1 MQAFRFTEKLARA
14 ERCQYGTWVK
24 LPCHETLDMLALA
37 GLDFIVLD
45 TEHAPLTLE
54 TCARLTAHAQ
64 ALGLSVLV
72 RAPDQ
77 RTNDYQRLLDLGID
91 GLLIPR
97 VRDEREAQ
105 AAVSRMRFSP
115 IGERGLGI
123 TSRAGHWGMKPL
135 PQYLSEGNDHTLR
148 CLQLEDPQ
156 VLDNAREVLS
166 VEGVNAAFLG
176 MGDLTMTT
184 GLSPTDPS
192 LQKRVDHL
200 LAVCQSL
207 NLPCGAA
214 AQDAESARR
223 AAQRGFAFVMISN
236 DASIFGKAT
245 QAIWSSLHPAL

>member
-1 MQAFRFTEKLARA
+1 MQALRFTDKLKRA
-14 ERCQYGTWVK
+14 EQCQYGTWVK

-37 GLDFIVLD
+37 GLDFVVLD

-72 RAPDQ
+72 RTPDQ

-97 VRDEREAQ
+97 VRDEAEAH

-115 IGERGLGI
+115 VGERGLGI

-135 PQYLSEGNDHTLR
+135 AHYLSEGNDHTLR

-156 VLDNAREVLS
+156 VLDNARQVLS

-176 MGDLTMTT
+176 MGDLVMTT
-184 GLSPTDPS
+184 GLNPTDPT
-192 LQKRVDHL
+192 LQSRVDHL
-200 LAVCQSL
+200 LDVCKELS
-207 NLPCGAA
+207 LPCGAA
-214 AQDAESARR
+214 VQDAEAAKR
-223 AAQRGFAFVMISN
+223 AAQRGFSFVMISN
-236 DASIFGKAT
+236 DASIFGKAA
-245 QAIWSSLHPAL
+245 QAIWGALRST